1 MSAKRDYERLILSK
15 YVGHIKRVSGRGP
28 KNIHVKIENEQI
40 LINFALVFSP
50 LEKFIYENLEN
61 SSTLLT
67 DLYDRIGS
75 IIIAQF
81 IDELSH
87 EISHPVEYVDYLVDV
102 ENNKFQV
109 VLRSKGVQKSNLRG

>member
-1 MSAKRDYERLILSK
+1 MSTKRDYERLILSK

-28 KNIHVKIENEQI
+28 KNIHVKIENEKI
-40 LINFALVFSP
+40 HINFALVFSP

-61 SSTLLT
+61 SASLLT
-67 DLYDRIGS
+67 DIYDRIGS

-81 IDELSH
+81 IDELSC
-87 EISHPVEYVDYLVDV
+87 EISYPVEYVNYLVDI

-109 VLRSKGVQKSNLRG
+109 VLKSQGLVN

>member
-1 MSAKRDYERLILSK
+1 MNTKRDYERLILSK

-28 KNIHVKIENEQI
+28 KNIHVKIEDEKI
-40 LINFALVFSP
+40 MINFALVFSP

-61 SSTLLT
+61 STTLLK

-81 IDELSH
+81 IDELSC
-87 EISHPVEYVDYLVDV
+87 EICHPVEYVNYLVDI
-102 ENNKFQV
+102 EKNKFQV
-109 VLRSKGVQKSNLRG
+109 ILKSQGVVKK